1 MAISKEKLT
10 ANRIA
15 TEEVPI
21 PGMDPEEDFV
31 VVRGLSRAEM
41 HVGKTIEERKGG
53 AAQEAFLLS
62 RAMVDPPLTEA
73 EAAEWQKGSPFG
85 EINTVQLTINRLS
98 GIGKGAAKSDV
109 PGDGAG
115 PDSGV

>member
-10 ANRIA
+10 SNRIT

-21 PGMDPEEDFV
+21 PGGGPEDFV

-41 HVGKTIEERKGG
+41 HVGQEIERRKGG
-53 AAQEAFLLS
+53 QAQEAFLLS
-62 RAMVDPPLTEA
+62 KAMVDPELTEA
-73 EAAEWQKGSPFG
+73 EAAAWQKGSPFG
-85 EINTVQLTINRLS
+85 EINTVQRTINRLS
-98 GIGKGAAKSDV
+98 GIGKDAAKSDV

-115 PDSGV
+115 PDA

>member
-10 ANRIA
+10 ANRIR

-21 PGMDPEEDFV
+21 PGGEEGDFV

-41 HVGKTIEERKGG
+41 HAGKAIEERKGG

-85 EINTVQLTINRLS
+85 EINGVQLVINKLS

-109 PGDGAG
+109 PGDGEG
-115 PDSGV
+115 PESGV

>member
-1 MAISKEKLT
+1 MAISKEKLIT
-10 ANRIA
+10 NRIT

-21 PGMDPEEDFV
+21 PGGDPEEDFV

-41 HVGKTIEERKGG
+41 HVGQEIEKRKGG

-62 RAMVDPPLTEA
+62 KAMVDPELTEK
-73 EAAEWQKGSPFG
+73 EAAQWQVASPFG

-98 GIGKGAAKSDV
+98 GIGKGAAKSDI
-109 PGDGAG
+109 PGDGDES
-115 PDSGV
+115 DS

>member
-10 ANRIA
+10 TNRIT

-21 PGMDPEEDFV
+21 PGGDPEHDFV

-41 HVGKTIEERKGG
+41 HVGQQIEERKGG

-62 RAMVDPPLTEA
+62 RAMVDPELTVQEA
-73 EAAEWQKGSPFG
+73 EAWQAASPFG
-85 EINTVQLTINRLS
+85 EINTVQLTINKLS
-98 GIGKGAAKSDV
+98 GIGKGAAKSSV
-109 PGDGAG
+109 SGDGAE
-115 PDSGV
+115 PDA

>member
-1 MAISKEKLT
+1 MAISKERLV
-10 ANRIA
+10 ANRIK

-21 PGMDPEEDFV
+21 PGEGEGDFV

-41 HVGKTIEERKGG
+41 HAGKAIEERKGG

-62 RAMVDPPLTEA
+62 RAMGDPPLTVEA
-73 EAAEWQKGSPFG
+73 AAEWQKGSPFG

-115 PDSGV
+115 PDAGV

>member
-10 ANRIA
+10 SNRIT

-21 PGMDPEEDFV
+21 PGGDPAEDFV

-41 HVGKTIEERKGG
+41 HVGQEIEKRKGG
-53 AAQEAFLLS
+53 QAQEAFLLS
-62 RAMVDPPLTEA
+62 KAMVDPPLTEE
-73 EAAEWQKGSPFG
+73 EARAWQAGSPFG
-85 EINTVQLTINRLS
+85 EINIVQHTINRLS

-109 PGDGAG
+109 PGDGAQ
-115 PDSGV
+115 PDS

>member
-10 ANRIA
+10 SNRIK

-21 PGMDPEEDFV
+21 PGGNPEEDFV

-41 HVGKTIEERKGG
+41 HVGQEIEKRKGG

-62 RAMVDPPLTEA
+62 KAMVDPPLTEK
-73 EAAEWQKGSPFG
+73 EAADWQAASPFG
-85 EINTVQLTINRLS
+85 EINTVQLTINMLS

-109 PGDGAG
+109 SGDGG
-115 PDSGV
+115 RSND